1 MVELAEYTIMLLS
14 QDVKNIVNIKVALS
28 SLQFNIIELVL
39 VARDKGCL
47 WWGTPNLL
55 IDISWVKKV

>member
-1 MVELAEYTIMLLS
+1 MVELAEYIIMLLS
-14 QDVKNIVNIKVALS
+14 QDVNIKVALS

>member
-1 MVELAEYTIMLLS
+1 MLLS
-14 QDVKNIVNIKVALS
+14 QDVNIKVALS

-39 VARDKGCL
+39 VAPDKGCL